1 MYVCICVECVFRLL
15 PNEYSFQDLGQNCI
29 IVDDWIKFGA
39 TRRVASLVQELRR
52 EFDLLMERKITNP
65 CATNWYRRTQEGAL
79 MRAIL
84 DLLVTDD
91 SPSKHLNR
99 SN

>member
-39 TRRVASLVQELRR
+39 TRRVASLVQVCCLQL
-52 EFDLLMERKITNP
+52 F
-65 CATNWYRRTQEGAL
+65 
-79 MRAIL
+79 
-84 DLLVTDD
+84 
-91 SPSKHLNR
+91 LNR
-99 SN
+99 FIQHCTSGCVLAKQTFLKC